1 MYPQLSKCPV
11 CGEDLMVTRLHC
23 RHCDT
28 TLEGHFSQVTGPFSQ
43 LSQNQ
48 QDFVLAFVRCE
59 GRFTRLEEELN
70 LSYPTLRNRL
80 NEVIR
85 DLGLNRARMKRR
97 KFLLLRCA
105 VRSWMNWL
113 REISH
118 QWKRSASCAVRRIR
132 KR

>member
-11 CGEDLMVTRLHC
+11 CGEDLTVTRLHC

-85 DLGLNRARMKRR
+85 DLGFEPRKDETQEVITSEMRR
-97 KFLLLRCA
+97 EILDELAQGNITPTEAQRLLRGETTA
-105 VRSWMNWL
+105 
-113 REISH
+113 
-118 QWKRSASCAVRRIR
+118 
-132 KR
+132 

>member
-11 CGEDLMVTRLHC
+11 CGEDLTVTRLHC

-43 LSQNQ
+43 LSQDQ
-48 QDFVLAFVRCE
+48 QDFILAFVRCE

-85 DLGLNRARMKRR
+85 SLGFEPRKEETPESLSSDKRR
-97 KFLLLRCA
+97 EILDGLAQGNITPVEAQRLLRGEA
-105 VRSWMNWL
+105 
-113 REISH
+113 
-118 QWKRSASCAVRRIR
+118 AA
-132 KR
+132 